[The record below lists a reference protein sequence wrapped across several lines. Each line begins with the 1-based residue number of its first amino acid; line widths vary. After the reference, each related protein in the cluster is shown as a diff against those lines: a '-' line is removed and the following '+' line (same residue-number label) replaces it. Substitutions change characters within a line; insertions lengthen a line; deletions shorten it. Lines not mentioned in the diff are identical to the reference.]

1 MSKPTDIRIVEA
13 VLSFESVPYRT
24 PLKFGGRVVDHA
36 ILVNVE
42 VSAESRRGH
51 GASGFGTMPLGTAW
65 AWPTAALSV
74 EEAEDAM
81 QKFAED
87 VVELANGYPDY
98 GHPIEIAYQ
107 LSAEYPHTAKTL
119 AATPE
124 ARGRDAFAVHN
135 SSRRA
140 A

>member
-51 GASGFGTMPLGTAW
+51 
-65 AWPTAALSV
+65 
-74 EEAEDAM
+74 
-81 QKFAED
+81 
-87 VVELANGYPDY
+87 
-98 GHPIEIAYQ
+98 
-107 LSAEYPHTAKTL
+107 
-119 AATPE
+119 
-124 ARGRDAFAVHN
+124 
-135 SSRRA
+135 
-140 A
+140 